1 MVALAAVWIMIFHL
15 LGPYMDTCRLTG
27 SHVARQTLML
37 EDIVVQSEASQ
48 DRRVVRLEPAYYL
61 LAVPY
66 CIAVERLH
74 LTVVRVPY
82 RCNFTEPR
90 QVMRVNA
97 DTQVTT
103 S

>member
-1 MVALAAVWIMIFHL
+1 MV
-15 LGPYMDTCRLTG
+15 
-27 SHVARQTLML
+27 
-37 EDIVVQSEASQ
+37 VVQPGAGQ
-48 DRRVVRLEPAYYL
+48 DRRILPLEAAGRLLPQPNG
-61 LAVPY
+61 V
-66 CIAVERLH
+66 AVERLH

>member
-37 EDIVVQSEASQ
+37 ADVVVVDPEASQ

-74 LTVVRVPY
+74 LVVVRVAY
-82 RCNFTEPR
+82 H
-90 QVMRVNA
+90 VDM
-97 DTQVTT
+97 
-103 S
+103 